1 MKKLRLKPLGSR
13 VLVRR
18 IEDEE
23 DTGIIL
29 PEEAKKDLDFVRA
42 EVVEIGTDMEKV
54 KVQKGDKVLLSALAG
69 TKLDFDGE
77 EYFIV
82 KSSDILATIE

>member
-18 IEDEE
+18 LEAEE
-23 DTGIIL
+23 SGGIIL

-42 EVVEIGTDMEKV
+42 EVVEVGSDLEKV
-54 KVQKGDKVLLSALAG
+54 KVKKGEKVLLSALAG
-69 TKLDFDGE
+69 TKLTLDSD

-82 KSSDILATIE
+82 KSSDILATFE

>member
-1 MKKLRLKPLGSR
+1 MQKMRLKPLGSR

-18 IEDEE
+18 LEDEE
-23 DTGIIL
+23 SGGIIL

-42 EVVEIGTDMEKV
+42 EVVEVGSDLEKV
-54 KVQKGDKVLLSALAG
+54 KVKKGDKVLLSALAG
-69 TKLDFDGE
+69 TKLTLDSA
-77 EYFIV
+77 EYYIV

>member
-18 IEDEE
+18 LEDEE
-23 DTGIIL
+23 GGGIIL

-42 EVVEIGTDMEKV
+42 EVVEVGSDLEKV
-54 KVQKGDKVLLSALAG
+54 KVKKGEKVLLSALAG
-69 TKLDFDGE
+69 TKLTLDSD

>member
-1 MKKLRLKPLGSR
+1 MQVKPLGNR

-18 IEDEE
+18 LEE
-23 DTGIIL
+23 EETGGIIL
-29 PEEAKKDLDFVRA
+29 PEEAKKDLDYVRA

-69 TKLDFDGE
+69 TKLTLDGE
-77 EYFIV
+77 EYYIV
-82 KSSDILATIE
+82 KSSDILAMIE

>member
-23 DTGIIL
+23 SQGIIL

-42 EVVEIGTDMEKV
+42 EVVEIGSDLEKV

-69 TKLDFDGE
+69 TKLTLDGE

>member
-1 MKKLRLKPLGSR
+1 MKKMQVKPLGNR

-18 IEDEE
+18 LEE
-23 DTGIIL
+23 EETGGIIL
-29 PEEAKKDLDFVRA
+29 PEEAKKDLDYVRA

-69 TKLDFDGE
+69 TKLTLDGE
-77 EYFIV
+77 EYYIV
-82 KSSDILATIE
+82 KSSDILAMIE

>member
-23 DTGIIL
+23 SGGIIL

-42 EVVEIGTDMEKV
+42 EVVEVGSDLEKV
-54 KVQKGDKVLLSALAG
+54 KVKKGEKVLLSALAG
-69 TKLDFDGE
+69 TKLTLNSD